1 MPWYQFT
8 FSDLPTVTAL
18 DMVEQFIDT
27 MANANQEGLLDR
39 RSGLFKGHRSTN
51 GQAMFYLH
59 ADPRTFHEF
68 IDRYNATQCEAPVD
82 AEHISGSNLVE

>member
-1 MPWYQFT
+1 MTWYQFT

-18 DMVEQFIDT
+18 DMVEQFVDT
-27 MANANQEGLLDR
+27 MANDNGEGLLDR
-39 RSGLFKGHRSTN
+39 RSGLFKGRRSTN

-68 IDRYNATQCEAPVD
+68 IEKYNATPGEAPAD
-82 AEHISGSNLVE
+82 AEHIAGANLVE